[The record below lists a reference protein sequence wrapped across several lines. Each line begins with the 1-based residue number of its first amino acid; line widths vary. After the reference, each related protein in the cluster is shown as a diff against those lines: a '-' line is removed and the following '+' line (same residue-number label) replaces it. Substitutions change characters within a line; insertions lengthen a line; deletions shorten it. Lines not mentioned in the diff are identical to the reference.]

1 MGVAEGFELEVYV
14 LDRLFQLP
22 SHSCSTEIW
31 ELYMFRRPM
40 NHKVNIFLFLVLRQ
54 RLAQDIRFFW
64 RSRDVDFLPIWS
76 EEMAEAFPVWW
87 KWCPCCVCDVVAGVV
102 TPVVGPL
109 PTNVCGV
116 EVIAIS
122 SFVRRYHFRMQGV
135 H

>member
-1 MGVAEGFELEVYV
+1 VAFCVVLMGVAEGFELEVYV

-76 EEMAEAFPVWW
+76 EEMAEAFA
-87 KWCPCCVCDVVAGVV
+87 CM
-102 TPVVGPL
+102 
-109 PTNVCGV
+109 V
-116 EVIAIS
+116 EVVSMLCMRRRCGCRNS
-122 SFVRRYHFRMQGV
+122 SRRSATN
-135 H
+135 